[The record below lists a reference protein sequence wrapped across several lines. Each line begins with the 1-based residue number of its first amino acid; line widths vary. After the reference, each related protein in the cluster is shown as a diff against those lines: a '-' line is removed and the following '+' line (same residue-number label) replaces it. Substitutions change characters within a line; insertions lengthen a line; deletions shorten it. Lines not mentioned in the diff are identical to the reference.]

1 MLRDEELQRFKD
13 FTFKEELLCYT
24 FLKSSDAERESDKT
38 DEVLKC
44 QSSGTQFCEL
54 W

>member
-13 FTFKEELLCYT
+13 FTFKEEHLCYT
-24 FLKSSDAERESDKT
+24 FLKSSDAESDKT